1 MSGEGEGVN
10 LTSGSTRGNNGA
22 VETGISVN
30 IDLNGW
36 VTYSASSFIVSLS
49 ILAVIRSIINYC
61 YVLIC
66 SLRSKQAVCNC
77 LGEQRATYRESRKQS
92 GRGPW

>member
-1 MSGEGEGVN
+1 MSGEGEGVK
-10 LTSGSTRGNNGA
+10 LTSGSTGGNNGA
-22 VETGISVN
+22 VETGIGVN
-30 IDLNGW
+30 IDLDGW

-49 ILAVIRSIINYC
+49 TPPVIRFIVNCC
-61 YVLIC
+61 YMLIC
-66 SLRSKQAVCNC
+66 SLPSKQAVRNC